1 MPPLAPGCPSGSP
14 PRRRGGAP
22 TVNAVADSSPHHSV
36 PQTADFVVLLAAH
49 PVAVAAL
56 LREHI
61 PDGQLRC
68 RACTTP
74 GTGTPQ
80 AHWPCTLA
88 GLARAAAN
96 LTAPPAA
103 SAAPTTP

>member
-1 MPPLAPGCPSGSP
+1 M
-14 PRRRGGAP
+14 
-22 TVNAVADSSPHHSV
+22 NAVADYPLHH
-36 PQTADFVVLLAAH
+36 PTPRTAGLGDFAALLAAH

-56 LREHI
+56 LRDHV

-80 AHWPCTLA
+80 ARWPCTLA

-96 LTAPPAA
+96 LTPTATTP
-103 SAAPTTP
+103 SPTTPRTP